1 MKKVAIALD
10 IGGTNIK
17 GALVSYQGEIVHQE
31 IIPTKCQEGY
41 DTIIKRMGQFV
52 RMLLSKVNVCPVG
65 LGVGVPGVI
74 NIGNGIVEASPNLN
88 WYQMPLQ
95 ESLIQVTN
103 MNVFLENDANAAAIG
118 EWWKGAGRGAKN
130 MLHITIGTGI
140 GAGIIINGGIYRGSS
155 ARAGELGHNI
165 WKQDGQV
172 CNCGLRG
179 CVEAY
184 AGVPA
189 MIKYVQDGIKRGVR
203 TILRNKTIL
212 EGRDITEAALSG
224 DKLAL
229 EAINRSAAALGDALA
244 NAANLLDP
252 DLITIG
258 GGISEAGAVI
268 LDKIDHEVQKRL
280 EVYPGRKIPIK
291 AGILGNKAG
300 MIGAAYPIFKER
312 VI

>member
-17 GALVSYQGEIVHQE
+17 GAVVSYQGEIVHQE

-41 DTIIKRMGQFV
+41 NAIIKRIGQFV

-65 LGVGVPGVI
+65 LGVGVPGVV
-74 NIGNGIVEASPNLN
+74 NTGNGIVEASPNLN
-88 WYQMPLQ
+88 WHQMPLQ
-95 ESLIQVTN
+95 ESLIQETN

-140 GAGIIINGGIYRGSS
+140 GAGIIINGVIYRGSS
-155 ARAGELGHNI
+155 ERAGELGHNI

-184 AGVPA
+184 AGVSA
-189 MIKYVQDGIKRGVR
+189 MTKYVQEGIKQGAH
-203 TILRNKTIL
+203 TILKNKIMIK
-212 EGRDITEAALSG
+212 GSDITEAALSG
-224 DKLAL
+224 DTLAL
-229 EAINRSAAALGDALA
+229 DAINRSAAALGDALA

-258 GGISEAGAVI
+258 GGISEAGALI
-268 LDKIDHEVQKRL
+268 LDRIDYEVQKRL
-280 EVYPGRKIPIK
+280 EVYPGRKVPIK
-291 AGILGNKAG
+291 TGILGNKAG
-300 MIGAAYPIFKER
+300 MIGAVYPMFK
-312 VI
+312 